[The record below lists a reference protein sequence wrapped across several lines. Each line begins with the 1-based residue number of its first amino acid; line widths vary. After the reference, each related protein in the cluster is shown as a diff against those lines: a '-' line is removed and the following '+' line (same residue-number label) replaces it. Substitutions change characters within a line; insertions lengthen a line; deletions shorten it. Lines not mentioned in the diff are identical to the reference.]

1 MTNQSSLSQPAA
13 NSAPT
18 ISGQDRL
25 VVRLCHLYPREM
37 NFYADRGNIAV
48 LAKRLAWRGMRLEI
62 TECGP
67 GEPLP
72 AGQLKTKQPEAGS
85 PTEGPSAPEGFDMF
99 YLGGGQDND
108 QVNVAQDLIA
118 TKADALKG
126 ALADGAVG
134 LFVCGGYQ
142 LAGHSYETADGQKL
156 PGFAALDIETTAG
169 DIRLIGD
176 ILIESK
182 PEPGRT
188 LQVAGYENHA
198 GRTHLGSGAKPLGK
212 VIRGHGN
219 NGKDDAEGA
228 VQNRTIG
235 TYLHGPLL
243 PRNPR
248 LADLLLTWALAR
260 RYPDCPALEPLN
272 DNWENQAHSA
282 ASRRAKTSKPRRG
295 RPLRGR

>member
-1 MTNQSSLSQPAA
+1 MTDQPSTSQP
-13 NSAPT
+13 T
-18 ISGQDRL
+18 
-25 VVRLCHLYPREM
+25 VRLCHLYPREM

-72 AGQLKTKQPEAGS
+72 AR
-85 PTEGPSAPEGFDMF
+85 GFDMF

-118 TKADALKG
+118 TKADALRG
-126 ALADGAVG
+126 ALTDGAVG

-142 LAGHSYETADGQKL
+142 LAGHSYETAEGKSL

-169 DIRLIGD
+169 DTRLIGD
-176 ILIESK
+176 ILIESR
-182 PEPGRT
+182 PEPD
-188 LQVAGYENHA
+188 LALPVVGYENHA
-198 GRTHLGSGAKPLGK
+198 GRTRLGTDATPLGK
-212 VIRGHGN
+212 VIQGYGN

-228 VQNRTIG
+228 VNARTIG

-248 LADLLLTWALAR
+248 LADLLLAWALSH
-260 RYPDCPALEPLN
+260 RYGNSTSLEPLG
-272 DNWENQAHSA
+272 DDWERQAHFA
-282 ASRRAKTSKPRRG
+282 ASHRAKTLKSRRG
-295 RPLRGR
+295 RPLRRR

>member
-1 MTNQSSLSQPAA
+1 MTSQPSASQPAA
-13 NSAPT
+13 PSLPETDRPT
-18 ISGQDRL
+18 
-25 VVRLCHLYPREM
+25 VRLCHLYPREM

-72 AGQLKTKQPEAGS
+72 KGTS
-85 PTEGPSAPEGFDMF
+85 DSSSFDMF

-126 ALADGAVG
+126 ALADGAAG

-142 LAGHSYETADGQKL
+142 LAGHSYETADSETL
-156 PGFAALDIETTAG
+156 PGFAALDIETVAG
-169 DIRLIGD
+169 DTRLIGD
-176 ILIESK
+176 ILIESR
-182 PEPGRT
+182 PDPDHA

-198 GRTHLGSGAKPLGK
+198 GRTHLGSDAAPLGK
-212 VIRGHGN
+212 VIRGYGN
-219 NGKDDAEGA
+219 NGRDNTEGA
-228 VQNRTIG
+228 IQNRTIG

-248 LADLLLTWALAR
+248 LADLLLAWALAH

-272 DNWENQAHSA
+272 DNLENQAHSA
-282 ASRRAKTSKPRRG
+282 ASRRAKTSKPQRG
-295 RPLRGR
+295 RPLRHR